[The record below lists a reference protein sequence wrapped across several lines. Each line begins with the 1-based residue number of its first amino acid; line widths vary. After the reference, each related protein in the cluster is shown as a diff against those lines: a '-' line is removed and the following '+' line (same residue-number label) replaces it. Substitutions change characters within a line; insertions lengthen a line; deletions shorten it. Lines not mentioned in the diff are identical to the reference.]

1 MKQLSSKKQES
12 VVQKKAEKTL
22 LEHIESIVE
31 LVENSNLNEE
41 FYKKAKK
48 NISYV
53 SKKMGLTP
61 NQAVIFAIFIE
72 NSADCRIRISGL
84 AKTIGCRLTRI

>member
-1 MKQLSSKKQES
+1 MKQLSIKKQDS

-22 LEHIESIVE
+22 LEHIECIVE

-61 NQAVIFAIFIE
+61 KYGVLWINIYRFGGMWDEVLYLE
-72 NSADCRIRISGL
+72 VRI
-84 AKTIGCRLTRI
+84 